1 MYKMAS
7 QANKRAQSEGTPEVH
22 SMALDL
28 TQREAKLLGLVAKT
42 RKPLRDTVD
51 SFAARFSITN
61 RQRVIANDDILFP
74 SSYGV
79 FHYPSEPAAFSAA
92 SSAV

>member
-1 MYKMAS
+1 MAS
-7 QANKRAQSEGTPEVH
+7 QANEWAQSDRVLLKFI

-28 TQREAKLLGLVAKT
+28 TEREAKLLGLVAKT

-61 RQRVIANDDILFP
+61 RQRVIATNDILFP